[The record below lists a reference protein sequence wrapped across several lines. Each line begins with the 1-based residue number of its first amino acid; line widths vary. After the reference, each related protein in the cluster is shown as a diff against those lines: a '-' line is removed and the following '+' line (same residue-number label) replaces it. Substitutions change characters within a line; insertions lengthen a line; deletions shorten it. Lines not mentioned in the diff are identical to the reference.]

1 MGSDGAS
8 NMTGPKRPCHLVK
21 TGSQHRACSSCL
33 VKFCIRFSKIVMLSS
48 SRRLILLLY
57 ETT

>member
-21 TGSQHRACSSCL
+21 TGSQHRACSNF
-33 VKFCIRFSKIVMLSS
+33 VYAFQ
-48 SRRLILLLY
+48 RLLC
-57 ETT
+57 